1 MIHIELMTELRVALQ
16 EALRHVSDGQQ
27 VILTADGVEIGAM
40 IPMGDL
46 DLLHEVEDAMDREL
60 IEEAR
65 AEIVAGGET
74 TITLEEMRNELH
86 L

>member
-1 MIHIELMTELRVALQ
+1 
-16 EALRHVSDGQQ
+16 
-27 VILTADGVEIGAM
+27 M

-60 IEEAR
+60 TEEAR
-65 AEIVAGGET
+65 AERIAGGEQ

>member
-1 MIHIELMTELRVALQ
+1 MIHIELMAEQRAALQ
-16 EALRHVSDGQQ
+16 EVLRCVSDGQQ
-27 VILTADGVEIGAM
+27 VVLMADGVELAAM

-65 AEIVAGGET
+65 AEWVAGGEP
-74 TITLEEMRNELH
+74 TITLEEMRNELN

>member
-1 MIHIELMTELRVALQ
+1 M
-16 EALRHVSDGQQ
+16 
-27 VILTADGVEIGAM
+27 ILTANGVEIAAM

-60 IEEAR
+60 TEEAR
-65 AEIVAGGET
+65 AERIAGGEQ